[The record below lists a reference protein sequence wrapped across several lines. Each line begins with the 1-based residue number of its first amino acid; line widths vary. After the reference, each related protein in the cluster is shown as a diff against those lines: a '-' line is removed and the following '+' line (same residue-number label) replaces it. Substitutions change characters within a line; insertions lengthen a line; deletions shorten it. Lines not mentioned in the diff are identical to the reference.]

1 MSDDTKSNVAQLGA
15 SAKVRA
21 RLRLPERG
29 VLVLGIL
36 FVVVILGSLFANV
49 YRPSHLAEWTLAA
62 GMVGLLSLI
71 PLWFHLARTI
81 ADPEARPGD
90 VNLTTRSGENINVS
104 VPGLTPSLVLQII
117 REFQHSRADLP
128 LPYGS
133 IPPNVS
139 PADTSQLKTY
149 SDEERRQAGEKLRV
163 SVAEQET
170 AALPRIISILSKP
183 DTERLPEMVVP
194 AVNAKLDQAVLKPNV
209 EQMHDIKQAEV
220 DPDAAGGRPTKDEQT
235 EPEST

>member
-1 MSDDTKSNVAQLGA
+1 MSDDTKSDVAQLGA

-49 YRPSHLAEWTLAA
+49 YRPSRVAEWTVVA
-62 GMVGLLSLI
+62 GILGLLSLI
-71 PLWFHLARTI
+71 PLWFHLARTT
-81 ADPEARPGD
+81 ADPEVKPGD

-104 VPGLTPSLVLQII
+104 LPGLPPFLVLQII
-117 REFQHSRADLP
+117 REFLHSRTELP

-133 IPPNVS
+133 IPPNAS
-139 PADTSQLKTY
+139 PADTSQLETY

-163 SVAEQET
+163 SLAEQET
-170 AALPRIISILSKP
+170 AALSQIISILSKQ
-183 DTERLPEMVVP
+183 DTTGVPEMVAP
-194 AVNAKLDQAVLKPNV
+194 ASDVKLDQAVLKPNV
-209 EQMHDIKQAEV
+209 EQMHDLKQVEV
-220 DPDAAGGRPTKDEQT
+220 EPGTAGGRSDEADQA
-235 EPEST
+235 ESESL